1 MKNNNTSAGDYCST
15 LKQRADRCYRQ
26 HYRRYG
32 GVIGTPAFEA
42 VRERVRTSNSACF
55 RLAMRVVRECGEG
68 VSISPPRV
76 R

>member
-1 MKNNNTSAGDYCST
+1 MKNNNNSNGSYCST
-15 LKQRADRCYRQ
+15 LKQRADRCYMQ
-26 HYRRYG
+26 HYQRYG
-32 GVIGTPAFEA
+32 GVIGTPAYEA
-42 VRERVRTSNSACF
+42 VRDRVRTSSSTCF